1 MSIKKAVS
9 PLSRAR
15 QPANG
20 SLISLTKNLAKDY
33 PDMVKRLTKLHEEWA
48 GEVKQQ

>member
-1 MSIKKAVS
+1 MKKAVS

-20 SLISLTKNLAKDY
+20 SLISLTKKLAKNYLDIT
-33 PDMVKRLTKLHEEWA
+33 KRLAKMREGRGSQVRE
-48 GEVKQQ
+48 Q